1 MTLKKY
7 TYIYLINL
15 LVFCFIALGGT
26 AQGQDTPALSRDTL
40 IKPKQKRVPLEL
52 SALRIGLDL
61 APVAQ
66 NFYANNQEK
75 YEGNLEI
82 SLSNRYILG
91 ISAGGAQYK
100 QNGSN
105 YRYRARGAY
114 FRLGIDH
121 NFWYKDKNQAGGFAT
136 LGLHYGF
143 GAFAHR
149 LRAFS
154 LPNYWQGDFDSFSL
168 EESNLNA
175 HWLIIQGRLQGR
187 VFKRLVIGPLA
198 RLQFLLASSK
208 TSQININ
215 TIPGFGLKRGARIE
229 LGYHI
234 LYELN
239 LKK

>member
-7 TYIYLINL
+7 TYISLINL
-15 LVFCFIALGGT
+15 LLLCLLLCGST
-26 AQGQDTPALSRDTL
+26 AHGQDTLARAQDTL
-40 IKPKQKRVPLEL
+40 KPAKKRTPLQL
-52 SALRIGLDL
+52 SALRVGLDL

-66 NFYANNQEK
+66 NFYTKNQEK
-75 YEGNLEI
+75 YEGNVEL

-100 QNGSN
+100 QDAST
-105 YRYRARGAY
+105 YRYRSQGAY
-114 FRLGIDH
+114 FRLGVDY

-143 GAFAHR
+143 GAFSHR

-154 LPNYWQGDFDSFSL
+154 SPNYWQGGFEAIDL
-168 EESNLNA
+168 AENKLTA

-198 RLQFLLASSK
+198 RLQFLLSSSK
-208 TSQININ
+208 TSEIDIN
-215 TIPGFGLKRGARIE
+215 TIPGFGLRRGARIE
-229 LGYHI
+229 LGYHL